1 MSLRLCAS
9 LMRCLG
15 LLSLDSQK
23 NHQAP
28 GIKTPMAIKSPGVVK
43 GGASDTSAISA
54 ASVMVAD
61 ARTRLISFPEAGIVE
76 FSFQDAL
83 NRE

>member
-1 MSLRLCAS
+1 
-9 LMRCLG
+9 
-15 LLSLDSQK
+15 
-23 NHQAP
+23 
-28 GIKTPMAIKSPGVVK
+28 MAIKSPGVVK